1 MLQVDGT
8 PPHPTQHLFWCPSL
22 IGALLLLAIAGAT
35 GAYQITVAATFTSWT
50 PDGVRGSAFGVART
64 GLRVAQGVGVAAGGG
79 LAQAIG
85 SAVDTLQTG
94 EAVAIQGVEGAV
106 APMKVV
112 ESVMAA
118 QRSLQTVL
126 AIRDKAVS
134 AYQEIARMA
143 I

>member
-1 MLQVDGT
+1 MIESVSAIGSGS
-8 PPHPTQHLFWCPSL
+8 PS
-22 IGALLLLAIAGAT
+22 T
-35 GAYQITVAATFTSWT
+35 
-50 PDGVRGSAFGVART
+50 GVRSS
-64 GLRVAQGVGVAAGGG
+64 QAAAAAPTAGPSFEEA

-85 SAVDTLQTG
+85 GAVDTLQSG
-94 EAVAIQGVEGAV
+94 EAVAIQGITGAA

-126 AIRDKAVS
+126 AIRDKAV
-134 AYQEIARMA
+134 AAFQEIARMA

>member
-1 MLQVDGT
+1 MIESV
-8 PPHPTQHLFWCPSL
+8 SA
-22 IGALLLLAIAGAT
+22 IGSQG
-35 GAYQITVAATFTSWT
+35 VS
-50 PDGVRGSAFGVART
+50 GVRSPSAAAAPAEGPSFGQA
-64 GLRVAQGVGVAAGGG
+64 
-79 LAQAIG
+79 LAQVVG

-94 EAVAIQGVEGAV
+94 EAVAIQGVEGAA

-118 QRSLQTVL
+118 QRSLQSVL

>member
-1 MLQVDGT
+1 MIESVSGIGAASVSSGVRSPT
-8 PPHPTQHLFWCPSL
+8 AAAAPTQGPSFDQ
-22 IGALLLLAIAGAT
+22 ALS
-35 GAYQITVAATFTSWT
+35 QV
-50 PDGVRGSAFGVART
+50 
-64 GLRVAQGVGVAAGGG
+64 
-79 LAQAIG
+79 IG

-94 EAVAIQGVEGAV
+94 EAVAIQGVEGA
-106 APMKVV
+106 ASPMKVV
-112 ESVMAA
+112 DSVMAA

>member
-1 MLQVDGT
+1 MIESVSG
-8 PPHPTQHLFWCPSL
+8 
-22 IGALLLLAIAGAT
+22 IGATNLTA
-35 GAYQITVAATFTSWT
+35 
-50 PDGVRGSAFGVART
+50 GVRSPT
-64 GLRVAQGVGVAAGGG
+64 STAAPTEGPSFDQA
-79 LAQAIG
+79 LAQVVG
-85 SAVDTLQTG
+85 SAVNTLQTG

-106 APMKVV
+106 GPMKVV

>member
-1 MLQVDGT
+1 MIENVSG
-8 PPHPTQHLFWCPSL
+8 
-22 IGALLLLAIAGAT
+22 IGAASPSAGVRSPA
-35 GAYQITVAATFTSWT
+35 AAATPAEGPSFEQALSQ
-50 PDGVRGSAFGVART
+50 VVGSA
-64 GLRVAQGVGVAAGGG
+64 
-79 LAQAIG
+79 I
-85 SAVDTLQTG
+85 DTLQTG

-112 ESVMAA
+112 ESVMSA

-126 AIRDKAVS
+126 SIRDKAVS

>member
-1 MLQVDGT
+1 MIDSVSAIGAQSLSGVRS
-8 PPHPTQHLFWCPSL
+8 PPAAAEPTQGPSFDQ
-22 IGALLLLAIAGAT
+22 ALA
-35 GAYQITVAATFTSWT
+35 QV
-50 PDGVRGSAFGVART
+50 VGSA
-64 GLRVAQGVGVAAGGG
+64 
-79 LAQAIG
+79 I
-85 SAVDTLQTG
+85 DTLKTG
-94 EAVAIQGVEGAV
+94 EAVAIQGVEGSA

>member
-1 MLQVDGT
+1 MIESVSGIGPASLSAGVRSPT
-8 PPHPTQHLFWCPSL
+8 AAAAPTQEPSFDQ
-22 IGALLLLAIAGAT
+22 A
-35 GAYQITVAATFTSWT
+35 
-50 PDGVRGSAFGVART
+50 
-64 GLRVAQGVGVAAGGG
+64 
-79 LAQAIG
+79 LAQVMG
-85 SAVDTLQTG
+85 SAVDTLQAG

-106 APMKVV
+106 SPMKVV
-112 ESVMAA
+112 DSVMAA

>member
-1 MLQVDGT
+1 MMIDSV
-8 PPHPTQHLFWCPSL
+8 SA
-22 IGALLLLAIAGAT
+22 IGAQSLG
-35 GAYQITVAATFTSWT
+35 
-50 PDGVRGSAFGVART
+50 GVRSPPGAAQPAEGPSFDQALSQVVGSA
-64 GLRVAQGVGVAAGGG
+64 
-79 LAQAIG
+79 I
-85 SAVDTLQTG
+85 DTLKTG
-94 EAVAIQGVEGAV
+94 EAVAIQGVVGA
-106 APMKVV
+106 APPMKVV

>member
-1 MLQVDGT
+1 MIENV
-8 PPHPTQHLFWCPSL
+8 SA
-22 IGALLLLAIAGAT
+22 IGSGSMST
-35 GAYQITVAATFTSWT
+35 
-50 PDGVRGSAFGVART
+50 GVRSLQSAAKPTEGPSFEQA
-64 GLRVAQGVGVAAGGG
+64 

-94 EAVAIQGVEGAV
+94 EAAAIQGVEGA
-106 APMKVV
+106 ASPMKVV

-118 QRSLQTVL
+118 QRSLQSVL

-134 AYQEIARMA
+134 AFQEITRMA